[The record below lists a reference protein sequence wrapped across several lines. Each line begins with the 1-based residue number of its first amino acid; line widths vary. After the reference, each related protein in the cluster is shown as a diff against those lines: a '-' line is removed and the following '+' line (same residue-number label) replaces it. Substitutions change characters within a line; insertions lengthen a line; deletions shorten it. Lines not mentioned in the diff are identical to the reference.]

1 MSQPDGSYP
10 RLNGALLATNKYNN
24 LIASLVGQFGGS
36 GGDQFVCCD
45 GATIQ
50 LDSSAAEID
59 HIPHG
64 TIVEIVG
71 QVQGP
76 TQVAVRCCVVLL
88 VVAERVVSVAFLGG
102 IIGRRLC

>member
-1 MSQPDGSYP
+1 
-10 RLNGALLATNKYNN
+10 
-24 LIASLVGQFGGS
+24 V
-36 GGDQFVCCD
+36 
-45 GATIQ
+45 TIQ

-76 TQVAVRCCVVLL
+76 TQVAVRCCLSLL
-88 VVAERVVSVAFLGG
+88 
-102 IIGRRLC
+102 LCELFPWRFFGYHW